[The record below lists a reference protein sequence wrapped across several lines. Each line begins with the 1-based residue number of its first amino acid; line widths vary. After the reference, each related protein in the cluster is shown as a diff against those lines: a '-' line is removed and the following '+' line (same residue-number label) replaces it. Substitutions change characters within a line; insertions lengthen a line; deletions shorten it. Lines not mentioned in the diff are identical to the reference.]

1 MAWMDKTQAGS
12 LSVYHPP
19 SAPFAIGRTQKSCA
33 MPAHGLLGARVHALI
48 CGAMRCA
55 AQKHEGC
62 PTTALPYEGPTIHV
76 SLLYTPVTG
85 PSPPPTHA
93 HGSGLA
99 DKRQRETET
108 KPKLVAL
115 N

>member
-76 SLLYTPVTG
+76 SLLYTR
-85 PSPPPTHA
+85 
-93 HGSGLA
+93 HGSFSTPHPCPRVG
-99 DKRQRETET
+99 TC
-108 KPKLVAL
+108 
-115 N
+115 